1 MQRRSHSRTSDQKIR
16 GQVPQNPKTPQ
27 GKNIGLRNS
36 NLKLILFISY
46 NTTRKKMSKR
56 KAMLKKLMPSKLA
69 KGAGGLTVVVE
80 KNASKPE
87 DNVKS

>member
-1 MQRRSHSRTSDQKIR
+1 
-16 GQVPQNPKTPQ
+16 
-27 GKNIGLRNS
+27 
-36 NLKLILFISY
+36 
-46 NTTRKKMSKR
+46 MSKR